1 MQTVIE
7 FIILLI
13 IGIIIGVGIDMDYNY
28 RHPIVKTVVNTVYQQ
43 PTPEQLA
50 AWWFGSTDKTMLK
63 EKICGNKFS
72 SK

>member
-43 PTPEQLA
+43 PTPDQLA
-50 AWWFGSTDKTMLK
+50 AWWFGSQIKP
-63 EKICGNKFS
+63 C
-72 SK
+72 